1 MLLIDADFTGYKC
14 SQANE
19 FEFDFGHD
27 VIIAQ
32 SNFSEVL
39 KMFEREIKKLT
50 KDMMD
55 DSVILYF
62 SSSENFRK
70 KIYPDYKG
78 HRNRRKPLGYKRL
91 VNWCHENYSTVTRH
105 GLEADDSLGIDAT
118 MPNSDGLSPEGAIL
132 CSPDKDMRQIPGA
145 YWDMKG
151 DVEEITKEE
160 GDLWHMIQSLAG
172 DPTDGYPGC
181 PGIGVK
187 RAADLLDKHDFH
199 WEAVCQA
206 YREKGLSDDDALLNA
221 RLAKI
226 LQYENYDFRLG
237 QPILWQP
244 PATPG
249 DKADNGTTVQNEKA

>member
-1 MLLIDADFTGYKC
+1 MLLIDADFTGYK
-14 SQANE
+14 SAQANE
-19 FEFDFGHD
+19 YEFDFGHD

-32 SNFSEVL
+32 SNFSEVV

-55 DSVILYF
+55 DNVILYF
-62 SSSENFRK
+62 SSAENFRK

-118 MPNSDGLSPEGAIL
+118 MPGSEGTIL
-132 CSPDKDMRQIPGA
+132 CSPDKDMRQVPGA

-249 DKADNGTTVQNEKA
+249 DKADNGATVQDEKAS